1 MWPFK
6 RNNVASKT
14 LNTGEKSMSMSSSSM
29 EQAMQDRE
37 MRRMVEEYRRHSQ
50 DALAGQ
56 KLPSPFDSMVNQ
68 AKQQTP
74 PKPLPPAVKA
84 KSDAIMKQ
92 REELKQKFKEQD
104 QQLMEQRALVE
115 CGIEVG
121 STLVGQDGEE
131 ATVVWIQPRSDG
143 YNVVLRVTTAK
154 TIAPTQIGDYWT
166 VAETPK
172 EKSE

>member
-1 MWPFK
+1 MASIS
-6 RNNVASKT
+6 NNTDGMA
-14 LNTGEKSMSMSSSSM
+14 
-29 EQAMQDRE
+29 QQYRDREIAEE
-37 MRRMVEEYRRHSQ
+37 MRRKLDEYKNYATGPNSGWPPSMNAAVQ
-50 DALAGQ
+50 QVQ
-56 KLPSPFDSMVNQ
+56 K
-68 AKQQTP
+68 P

-172 EKSE
+172 EVVK